1 MPSPRN
7 IIDDQ
12 TRLGPPSQ
20 CLVAGTEG
28 TVAPQAMMMQNG
40 RIMVKRSKESKAAI
54 HLLQHC
60 TTNKYANRL
69 LWSTWKYLEDVKTN
83 EDDEGETEAEKKTRL
98 SVYPMSVFPCNDQ
111 DD

>member
-7 IIDDQ
+7 VIDDQ

-40 RIMVKRSKESKAAI
+40 RIMVKRSQEGKAAI
-54 HLLQHC
+54 HLLHHG
-60 TTNKYANRL
+60 TTSKYANCL
-69 LWSTWKYLEDVKTN
+69 LWSPWQILEDISTN
-83 EDDEGETEAEKKTRL
+83 QEEEETDAQKNTRL
-98 SVYPMSVFPCNDQ
+98 SIFPMSVFPCVEE

>member
-28 TVAPQAMMMQNG
+28 TVAPQAMMMENG
-40 RIMVKRSKESKAAI
+40 RIMAKRSQDSKAAI
-54 HLLQHC
+54 YLLNHG
-60 TTNKYANRL
+60 TTSNYANCL
-69 LWSTWKYLEDVKTN
+69 LWSTWTYLEDVVTSQ
-83 EDDEGETEAEKKTRL
+83 DDEETEDQKETRL
-98 SVYPMSVFPCNDQ
+98 SVYPMSVFPCVEAED
-111 DD
+111 